1 MIEMKQWKLLI
12 LVSALMFAAPTPVRA
27 AVDCNI
33 STVGVSFGSYNV
45 FSAAVLTST
54 GNVSIRCTGIGAGVS
69 PVSVFLNPG
78 LGGSFQPR
86 TMIHG
91 ADKLNYNLYLDSAGV
106 QIWGDGTSGTQ
117 TYNTLMLNNRTVNI
131 TVFGRI
137 PPSQDV
143 STGSYTDTIV
153 ATINF

>member
-1 MIEMKQWKLLI
+1 MMKQWKLLI
-12 LVSALMFAAPTPVRA
+12 LLSPLLFAAPIPALGAIHCT
-27 AVDCNI
+27 I
-33 STVGVSFGSYNV
+33 STVSVSFGSYDV

-54 GNVSIRCTGIGAGVS
+54 GNVSIQCRGIGGGTS

-78 LGGSFQPR
+78 LSGSFQPR
-86 TMIHG
+86 TMIRG
-91 ADKLNYNLYLDSAGV
+91 ADSLNYNLYLDPSGA

-117 TYNTLMLNNRTVNI
+117 AYNTLVSNNQAVNI

-143 STGSYTDTIV
+143 STGNYTDTIV